1 MRFAAQRTIGMQDM
15 LPADGSVYMPNMD
28 NKMGSMMKALREWE
42 KKRGLTYN
50 FKGKYIENR
59 PKKKVEESP
68 KAKAPVDRPIKVPRD
83 KPAITV
89 PRERRKPGRVATL
102 TKEERR
108 QRKNESNRLYRQQ
121 HNAEARQRSK
131 EWRAKATPEQRAAQL
146 ERVKAWKAK
155 QKALKLEA
163 ANARTGVCKAELP
176 LANTNI

>member
-1 MRFAAQRTIGMQDM
+1 MSMQDN
-15 LPADGSVYMPNMD
+15 LPANGTVYMPNMD
-28 NKMGSMMKALREWE
+28 TTMGSMMKALREWE
-42 KKRGLTYN
+42 KRRGLTYN
-50 FKGKYIENR
+50 FKGKFIENR

-83 KPAITV
+83 NSAITI
-89 PRERRKPGRVATL
+89 PRERNKPGRRPTF

-146 ERVKAWKAK
+146 ERVKAWKAAN
-155 QKALKLEA
+155 KARKLA
-163 ANARTGVCKAELP
+163 ANQGGSVPNTELP
-176 LANTNI
+176 LANIAVQGEGRAA